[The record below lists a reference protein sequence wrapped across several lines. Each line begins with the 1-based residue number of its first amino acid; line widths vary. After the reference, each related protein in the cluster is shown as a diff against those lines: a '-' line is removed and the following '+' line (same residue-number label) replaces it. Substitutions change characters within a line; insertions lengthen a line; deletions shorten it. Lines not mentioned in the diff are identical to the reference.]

1 MFHHHFDIGI
11 ATKYGIDQAIV
22 LSYIWENIKRNIA
35 NKSQYYDNQ
44 YWSKDT
50 KTGLAELFPYFTE
63 LKIETI
69 FSKLSENDLIVCKDS
84 TKVAGEIWY
93 TLTLPALDYFTK
105 GTQITRKVKTK
116 KAINKEKFSE
126 IKDFEAYTKSED
138 RIYFII
144 AYKFWKLW
152 NTENPNSYT
161 LKNSEVSKWTTA
173 LKMIV
178 EKDKQDLKRLIGV
191 YVYFQKCAKNEA
203 GYERFWFENIQSV
216 TAFRKKN
223 KDDAYYLDSIIIK
236 VNKKIE
242 QSDTLY
248 NEILKAEKE
257 LLS

>member
-1 MFHHHFDIGI
+1 MFHHHFDIGL

-22 LSYIWENIKRNIA
+22 LSYIWQNIKRNIA
-35 NKSQYYDNQ
+35 NKSQCYDNQ

-50 KTGLAELFPYFTE
+50 KTGLAELFPYCTE

-69 FSKLSENDLIVCKDS
+69 FSKLSENDLIVYKDS

-93 TLTLPALDYFTK
+93 TLTAPALDYFTK
-105 GTQITRKVKTK
+105 GTQITRKTKTK
-116 KAINKEKFSE
+116 KTINKEKFSE
-126 IKDFEAYTKSED
+126 IKDFELYTKSED

-161 LKNSEVSKWTTA
+161 LKNSEVSKWTNA

-223 KDDAYYLDSIIIK
+223 KDDAYYLDNIIIK